1 MENEVLK
8 SPSEFDVSSAIKKW
22 RSQRFPKEMI
32 ELARNDMAE
41 YGMPFK
47 QVSIYMDVKL
57 SVGQAEQL
65 SQALRN
71 EVNEDFVRHL
81 AEGGYSAEQIKTILR
96 FTSEV
101 PVDVI
106 EKNVTSDMKAHAIS
120 KALQAVKD
128 SLAEAKQAVPEENEK
143 VKEVLDSISEQLSA
157 LSQNTELIEKVS
169 KKLDE
174 MPTTESVDEE
184 SIRKEY
190 EEKLEQKEAEL
201 STQQDQLNKLMKT
214 KAELTRKLEQMQEE
228 NQSVSKL
235 RESMDQEMDEY
246 RKQKNQILDE
256 RDDALRESRNL
267 RKEMEEMKRTIGEL
281 EKQIK
286 ERDSRELERQL
297 LNQTYQTQSVEDVER
312 TVPVNEG
319 VAEEK
324 KKTSGWQAGYQAVVP
339 NRYGGTQIVQIEH
352 IRKKGPEHLLALAGK
367 KCFRSKAK
375 YNLIQ
380 QMKEADLSKSQMEQI
395 QVAIESGL
403 TDTEVSDII
412 NSGFDVEEM
421 AQAIQILLADK
432 MYQ

>member
-22 RSQRFPKEMI
+22 RSQGFSKEMI

-57 SVGQAEQL
+57 SAGQAEQL
-65 SQALRN
+65 SLALRN

-128 SLAEAKQAVPEENEK
+128 SLAEAKQVVPEENEK

-157 LSQNTELIEKVS
+157 LSQNAELIEKVS
-169 KKLDE
+169 KKLEE
-174 MPTTESVDEE
+174 MPKVESADEE

-201 STQQDQLNKLMKT
+201 FTQQDQLNKLMKT

-281 EKQIK
+281 EKQIQ

-297 LNQTYQTQSVEDVER
+297 LNQTYQTQYVER

-324 KKTSGWQAGYQAVVP
+324 KKTPGWQAGYQAVVP